1 MQRMIK
7 LKKMDFCY
15 WVNELPKLKVGS
27 CSERIV
33 EIKKV
38 NEAIKNTLQIALE
51 LSLHRHISSYALLG
65 FTYTPTMNG
74 QSLIII
80 INYTNKRGEN
90 YLSQI
95 RVGESRKYIYSGID
109 DFLMQAILDEIIN
122 FSKENNLPAGEL
134 NFKVAANC
142 EVSSS
147 PLIFKVIT
155 KILLS
160 ILIAIDEEKMLN
172 DSLMENF
179 FMDEILNEVT
189 KFQLVQREKIGEMI
203 KE

>member
-1 MQRMIK
+1 MKKITVITSTRAEFGLLMPA
-7 LKKMDFCY
+7 LKALRNYENKNLKIEL
-15 WVNELPKLKVGS
+15 VVTGTHLGNEFGHT
-27 CSERIV
+27 I
-33 EIKKV
+33 
-38 NEAIKNTLQIALE
+38 
-51 LSLHRHISSYALLG
+51 
-65 FTYTPTMNG
+65 
-74 QSLIII
+74 
-80 INYTNKRGEN
+80 
-90 YLSQI
+90 
-95 RVGESRKYIYSGID
+95 
-109 DFLMQAILDEIIN
+109 DEIIN
-122 FSKENNLPAGEL
+122 FSKENNRPAGEL